1 MLSSSINRKF
11 IMNHRNGTAQPNI
24 PGKELLNMVI
34 PFPPL
39 TEQKQIVA
47 KIEFL
52 FAYLK

>member
-1 MLSSSINRKF
+1 MNR
-11 IMNHRNGTAQPNI
+11 RNGTAQPNI